1 MVYWARPLIT
11 YSSEITLLNFHTSL
25 RSQLKNSCFVFH
37 QEFQPPRN
45 IKSTPPSAPSF
56 IRFSVF
62 GTPHKKYTWAVKPV
76 RSQSRLTPVLW
87 YPACQSP
94 YFRRSASPRIPAMP
108 SSAVCPEQMF
118 KTVDIKVTCNNIT
131 AMTRFHF
138 WLGIMQRVQTYAC
151 IQQNISVE
159 LKQDQAVH
167 IT

>member
-1 MVYWARPLIT
+1 MAYWARFLNNFTKCFTLVWEP
-11 YSSEITLLNFHTSL
+11 SSKTRASFFIRSSNHLETLKAL
-25 RSQLKNSCFVFH
+25 RL
-37 QEFQPPRN
+37 RRR
-45 IKSTPPSAPSF
+45 AF

-159 LKQDQAVH
+159 LNQDQAVH